1 MKDSEQKVGIVN
13 RQYEVLSKTVEELKE
28 STELLIQ
35 SLVPILFNGPSA
47 KGVAPGTEKLQL
59 CVPLADALN
68 TQIEH
73 IRDVIDLLNQ
83 TRNRVEV

>member
-1 MKDSEQKVGIVN
+1 MNDVPQKVSIVN
-13 RQYEVLSKTVEELKE
+13 RQYEELCKTVEELKA

-35 SLVPILFNGPSA
+35 SLVPVLFNGPSKEGA
-47 KGVAPGTEKLQL
+47 EPTLETAQL
-59 CVPLADALN
+59 CVPLADALR
-68 TQIEH
+68 TQTSY